1 MSPSLVR
8 PERDKR
14 PQLNSLLAIAHEVC
28 RRRGGYERLV
38 EANFLAVGR
47 AVTAADVRRA
57 VDRLPYDER
66 AVLVLWEVVG
76 RTCLEIAEIL
86 SFPTPAVETLL
97 FRARRALRE
106 ELAGSLTCSK
116 AELAASRGLDDRLSR
131 HERRLLRA
139 HLSSCEAC
147 DAFARTL
154 RAQQAA
160 LRALAQT
167 ASFAPL
173 GRLIR

>member
-8 PERDKR
+8 PERAFER
-14 PQLNSLLAIAHEVC
+14 VY
-28 RRRGGYERLV
+28 RRRGGYEGLV
-38 EANFLAVGR
+38 EADFLAVGG

-57 VDRLPYDER
+57 VDRLPFHER

-86 SFPTPAVETLL
+86 TLPTPAVETLL
-97 FRARRALRE
+97 FRARWTLRE
-106 ELAGSLTCSK
+106 ELAGSLTCSE

-131 HERRLLRA
+131 RERRLLRA

-160 LRALAQT
+160 LWSLAQT
-167 ASFAPL
+167 ASFPHL
-173 GRLIR
+173 WRLIR